1 MPESETTRISRS
13 TARVFLSRN
22 PQPKYKYI
30 EDPADV
36 VSLTYKNQFSQFN
49 EKYHELRVTVWP
61 IFGRFS
67 GERVVF
73 HYDWDTVK
81 VSVDNNLAYVMF
93 LRAGT
98 SPENLLRFCLNFL
111 YSSDAEGIL
120 NKHDANVGDEVCIF
134 QSKARNTPASLV
146 VQCLRSVVI
155 NMESLPRN
163 ELQYLPS
170 PYQELVQ
177 PESFVETK
185 FQLWPRYIRAES
197 TTLMMKKGM
206 IVGEILLLL
215 RQKLQLGRDL
225 EVRLFKSC
233 LSLENDDVIQ
243 EENGDY
249 GCVFVQSKMP
259 THILDAARI
268 GKSRNV
274 IRKAQSNKDVIVAS
288 LVGKEMKEVVINLS
302 LPLKFLD
309 IQLRQIF
316 RLKPWS
322 FLALHL
328 PGEDRNI
335 FHTGRAI
342 YTSYGEEFAKFLVS
356 NGKRNFPRADKGI
369 ETLGVKEMYKEC
381 SVFKKSL
388 RSLGFHPGALVEVF
402 EITGPSIPVMYSGAV
417 TKAQVIDVNP
427 DWPLQTFLYYVK
439 VNTPQAA
446 KIESIDYI
454 KDCNEG
460 TVSDILRMMRNL
472 WNRPNEGGRL
482 EYLRLRS

>member
-1 MPESETTRISRS
+1 
-13 TARVFLSRN
+13 
-22 PQPKYKYI
+22 
-30 EDPADV
+30 
-36 VSLTYKNQFSQFN
+36 
-49 EKYHELRVTVWP
+49 
-61 IFGRFS
+61 
-67 GERVVF
+67 
-73 HYDWDTVK
+73 
-81 VSVDNNLAYVMF
+81 
-93 LRAGT
+93 
-98 SPENLLRFCLNFL
+98 
-111 YSSDAEGIL
+111 
-120 NKHDANVGDEVCIF
+120 
-134 QSKARNTPASLV
+134 
-146 VQCLRSVVI
+146 
-155 NMESLPRN
+155 
-163 ELQYLPS
+163 
-170 PYQELVQ
+170 
-177 PESFVETK
+177 
-185 FQLWPRYIRAES
+185 
-197 TTLMMKKGM
+197 
-206 IVGEILLLL
+206 
-215 RQKLQLGRDL
+215 
-225 EVRLFKSC
+225 
-233 LSLENDDVIQ
+233 
-243 EENGDY
+243 
-249 GCVFVQSKMP
+249 
-259 THILDAARI
+259 
-268 GKSRNV
+268 
-274 IRKAQSNKDVIVAS
+274 
-288 LVGKEMKEVVINLS
+288 MKEVLINLS

-342 YTSYGEEFAKFLVS
+342 YTSYEEEFAKFLVS

-472 WNRPNEGGRL
+472 WIRPNEGGRL